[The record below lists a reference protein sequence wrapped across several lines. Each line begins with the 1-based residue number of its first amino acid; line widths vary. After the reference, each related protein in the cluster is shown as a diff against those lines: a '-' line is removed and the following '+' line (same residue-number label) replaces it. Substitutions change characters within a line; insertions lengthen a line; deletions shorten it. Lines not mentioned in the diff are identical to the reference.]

1 MYSLGANGEAMTR
14 RYKVLGHESGDRD
27 GAVADGTI
35 VVHIGGS
42 TAVDAQSIDDAEAGL
57 RKQVAARKLPAGCV
71 YQILPPRDST
81 EGLRALAVA
90 LDGNFRSCFLDTGS
104 GIYSEFR
111 RIRYADSPT
120 RRESEAAD
128 LAA

>member
-1 MYSLGANGEAMTR
+1 MTR

-27 GAVADGTI
+27 GAVEAGTI

-42 TAVDAQSIDDAEAGL
+42 TTVEAQSIDDVEAGI
-57 RKQVAARKLPAGCV
+57 RKQVAARTLSAGCV
-71 YQILPPRDST
+71 YQILPPQDGT
-81 EGLRALAVA
+81 ESLRALAVA
-90 LDGNFRSCFLDTGS
+90 LDGNFRPCSLETGK

-111 RIRYADSPT
+111 RIRYADFVT
-120 RRESEAAD
+120 AD